1 MFRDPS
7 RRFSFDRR
15 QALSASHGVDT
26 VTTASLQST
35 GLSFHFPYGIEGRD
49 PMMKHIGGVY
59 AAVLTPRRADDSV
72 DAPALRGLLS
82 FLLELGVSGLAL
94 NGATGEF
101 CLSTPA
107 QLDEVLK
114 IARDA
119 VGQDGHILCGIGA
132 AGAHGAIAL
141 AGVAESHGV
150 QGLLLPM
157 PFFFPYQQEDLDA
170 FCRTVA
176 ASTSLPVLLYNLPQF
191 TSGLAKETV
200 HQLIVEVPNIIGIK
214 DSSGS
219 LDILQHLTDEAV
231 DAIRIVG
238 NDSALAP
245 ALRDGVCD
253 GVVSGVACVLP
264 ELILSLFENGSEPS
278 SDAFEQQSLLLIEFI
293 EQLGPFPTPWGL
305 KWVAQARGLLTAS
318 FAQPVTGHRREQ
330 ADALMTWFAQWHRA
344 VMVAIP
350 TAGSTHTQAS

>member
-1 MFRDPS
+1 
-7 RRFSFDRR
+7 
-15 QALSASHGVDT
+15 
-26 VTTASLQST
+26 
-35 GLSFHFPYGIEGRD
+35 
-49 PMMKHIGGVY
+49 MMKHIGGVY

-72 DAPALRGLLS
+72 DTPALRGLLS
-82 FLLELGVSGLAL
+82 FLLEQGVTGFAL

-101 CLSTPA
+101 CLTTPA
-107 QLDEVLK
+107 QMDEVLS
-114 IARDA
+114 IARDML
-119 VGQDGHILCGIGA
+119 GPNGRILCGVGA
-132 AGAHGAIAL
+132 AGSQGAIAL
-141 AGVAESHGV
+141 AAIAERHNV

-200 HQLIVEVPNIIGIK
+200 HALISEVPNIIGIK

-219 LDILQHLTDEAV
+219 LDLLRYLTEQGA

-245 ALRDGVCD
+245 ALREGVCD

-264 ELILSLFENGSEPS
+264 EVILSLHGSTALER
-278 SDAFEQQSLLLIEFI
+278 DASLLTEFI
-293 EQLGPFPTPWGL
+293 QQLDAFPTPWGL
-305 KWVAQARGLLTAS
+305 KWVGQARGLLTAS
-318 FAQPVTGHRREQ
+318 FALPVTAHRQQQ
-330 ADALMTWFAQWHRA
+330 ADELMRWFIQWHPAAMSEVA
-344 VMVAIP
+344 V
-350 TAGSTHTQAS
+350 TRD